1 MNFKAFETHA
11 RGWLTWESLSVCV
24 CVAHGSSELCQ
35 SEQMALYCYIFGVCV
50 FVLFTYTEVW

>member
-11 RGWLTWESLSVCV
+11 RGWLPCESLSVCVRV

-35 SEQMALYCYIFGVCV
+35 SEQMAIYCYVFGVS
-50 FVLFTYTEVW
+50 L